1 MATVIDK
8 TFSEDGDSDAI
19 QWQGGEGTM
28 TAIFTSG
35 TGTATLRFSYD
46 GSTYADVG
54 ENTTLTESGGGIF
67 ELHPCKLKVTL
78 SSSSSPVLTVK
89 VATNDRG

>member
-8 TFSEDGDSDAI
+8 TYSEDGDSDAI

-28 TAIFTSG
+28 TGIG
-35 TGTATLRFSYD
+35 TFGSGTATLRFSYD

-54 ENTTLTESGGGIF
+54 TNTTLTESGGGIF

-78 SSSSSPVLTVK
+78 AGSTAPALTVK